1 MIVVINA
8 GGSGTRLWPLS
19 TPDYPKH
26 LLTLIG
32 EDSLLQLAYKRAKL
46 LSDNI
51 YIVTEV
57 SHADHVKQQLPELDD
72 NAFIIEPARRGT
84 AGCIIAGL
92 HHVSLH
98 HDDDEAVAF
107 LQADHM
113 IKDSEGFVY
122 SFKLAAEAAVEHK
135 QITLIGIEPTSPSS
149 AFGYIQKAEQLH
161 KNGLLYRVG
170 GFREKPEFGLAQQ
183 YMQSGRYLWN
193 CGYFVG
199 SVSTFRN
206 SLEQYAPQWNDYLL
220 KLSATS
226 SVAEYEA
233 TYISFESDA
242 IDYALMEKTKE
253 LLVVP
258 ASFDWMDVG
267 SYGDVYRAVGTDKD
281 GNHISGGNIAVED
294 VQNTMIMN
302 LEQGKQVGV
311 IGLDNVVVINTPKG
325 LLITRRDLDQKVKS
339 IVAQFAED

>member
-26 LLTLIG
+26 LLTLTG
-32 EDSLLQLAYKRAKL
+32 NDSLLQLAYKRAKL

-57 SHADHVKQQLPELDD
+57 SHADHVKEQLPELGEES
-72 NAFIIEPARRGT
+72 FIVEPARRGT
-84 AGCIIAGL
+84 AGCIVAGL
-92 HHVSLH
+92 HHVSLRH
-98 HDDDEAVAF
+98 NDDEAIAF

-113 IKDSEGFVY
+113 IKDFEGFVY
-122 SFKLAAEAAVEHK
+122 SFELAAEAAVEHNR
-135 QITLIGIEPTSPSS
+135 ITLIGIEPTSPSS
-149 AFGYIQKAEQLH
+149 AFGYIKKDNQLH
-161 KNGLLYRVG
+161 ENGLLYRVG
-170 GFREKPEFGLAQQ
+170 GFREKPVFELAQE
-183 YMQSGRYLWN
+183 YMQSGKYLWN

-199 SVSTFRN
+199 SASTFRS
-206 SLEQYAPQWNDYLL
+206 SLEQYAPKWFEYLV
-220 KLSATS
+220 KLSETNS
-226 SVAEYEA
+226 RSEYESVY
-233 TYISFESDA
+233 TSFESDA

-267 SYGDVYRAVGTDKD
+267 SYGDVYRAVDTDKD
-281 GNHISGGNIAVED
+281 GNHISGGNIAIED

-302 LEQGKQVGV
+302 QELGKRVGV
-311 IGLDNVVVINTPKG
+311 IGLDNVVIINTPKG
-325 LLITRRDLDQKVKS
+325 LLITRRDLDQKVKL
-339 IVAQFAED
+339 IVAQLAED